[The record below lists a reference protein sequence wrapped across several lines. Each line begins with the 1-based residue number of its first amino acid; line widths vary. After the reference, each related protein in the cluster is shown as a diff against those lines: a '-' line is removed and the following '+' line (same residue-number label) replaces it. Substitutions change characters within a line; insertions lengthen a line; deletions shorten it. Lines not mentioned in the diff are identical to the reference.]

1 MESMKDNR
9 RVYSVS
15 QINRYVK
22 NLLNQD
28 GILSGIWMRG
38 EISNYKAHSSGH
50 RYFTLKDEGG
60 AIAAVMFSSYAAGLT
75 FVPREGQQVE
85 VQGTVSLYEKTGQY
99 QFYVNRMEPLGRGAL
114 YQAFEELKEKLRE
127 QGLFDV
133 SKKKEL
139 PLFPRKVGLVTSAT
153 GAALQDMIRVS
164 KRRNP
169 GVRLVLCPC
178 LVQGEGA
185 AAEIAA
191 GIRRLDREP
200 EVDVIIVGRGGGSME
215 DLWAFNEEPVAWA
228 IYEAKTPII
237 SAVGHETDVT
247 IADFAADR
255 RAATPSAAA
264 EMAVPEVRHW
274 LETIQASRD
283 RMGRTADYRLVLLR
297 RRIRSGRDRILV
309 QKPSLRLRDWRQQ
322 TDAQRERLL
331 KGRDRY
337 LEERRR
343 RITALKDRIE
353 LLNPAAQLGKGY
365 ALITDE
371 AGRVVSSVRERR
383 PGEQLQVILQD
394 GKMTVTVCTVG
405 GGNEESHGEDQY

>member
-1 MESMKDNR
+1 
-9 RVYSVS
+9 
-15 QINRYVK
+15 
-22 NLLNQD
+22 
-28 GILSGIWMRG
+28 
-38 EISNYKAHSSGH
+38 
-50 RYFTLKDEGG
+50 
-60 AIAAVMFSSYAAGLT
+60 
-75 FVPREGQQVE
+75 
-85 VQGTVSLYEKTGQY
+85 
-99 QFYVNRMEPLGRGAL
+99 
-114 YQAFEELKEKLRE
+114 
-127 QGLFDV
+127 
-133 SKKKEL
+133 
-139 PLFPRKVGLVTSAT
+139 
-153 GAALQDMIRVS
+153 
-164 KRRNP
+164 
-169 GVRLVLCPC
+169 
-178 LVQGEGA
+178 
-185 AAEIAA
+185 
-191 GIRRLDREP
+191 
-200 EVDVIIVGRGGGSME
+200 
-215 DLWAFNEEPVAWA
+215 
-228 IYEAKTPII
+228 
-237 SAVGHETDVT
+237 
-247 IADFAADR
+247 
-255 RAATPSAAA
+255 
-264 EMAVPEVRHW
+264 MAVPEVRHW

-353 LLNPAAQLGKGY
+353 LLNPSAQLGKGY